1 MGLAASSGKEKSG
14 AFRFFMQYL
23 FSPVIIIIIG
33 FYFNVQ
39 LERTKQSFQTLEL
52 ELKRIQAAQEMLQ
65 ELFSGTPERAF
76 IAERL
81 IAQIVDEKLRE
92 EIHKLVTDYYTEQF
106 DESIYAQDI
115 SKMSRI
121 SKAARKVKSPA
132 GDRVVAAFMA
142 VKYHIVA
149 ASKPN
154 EQTALAYSGELKETG
169 FDSEAYFVPTTGIY
183 NVTLGSYPLEEAMA
197 KRNQAIQAEIVTPD
211 AWLSKG
217 EGWKRLTP
225 TN

>member
-1 MGLAASSGKEKSG
+1 
-14 AFRFFMQYL
+14 MQYL

-52 ELKRIQAAQEMLQ
+52 ELKRIQAAQQMLE

-81 IAQIVDEKLRE
+81 IGQIVDENLRE
-92 EIHKLVTDYYTEQF
+92 EIHKLVADYYTEQF

-115 SKMSRI
+115 SKLSKI
-121 SKAARKVKSPA
+121 SKAARKVKSAA
-132 GDRVVAAFMA
+132 GDKVVSAFMT

-149 ASKPN
+149 ASKPS
-154 EQTALAYSGELKETG
+154 EETALEYADELKQTG
-169 FDSEAYFVPTTGIY
+169 FSAEAYFVPTTGIY
-183 NVTLGSYPLEEAMA
+183 AVTLGAYPLEEAMA
-197 KRNQAIQAEIVTPD
+197 KRNQAIQESIVTPD

-217 EGWKRLTP
+217 EGWKKITP
-225 TN
+225 AD